1 MTTDKRPKR
10 KWESQLV
17 ILSDVERPLSP
28 VSRSTNPQHSWM
40 PATAETLTRFPASGQ
55 YTVLRRSPLAE
66 FFHVEPKILYLE
78 LLDDFPSEN
87 ESSTAT
93 HHLAQRPR
101 DWRGERRR
109 AQPVNIWLPPW
120 ESRKTGYL
128 GRANYS
134 LDMPF
139 CIPNFQPPPKT
150 AEHHLP
156 SDFPK
161 SHCAG
166 PGLIWFGS
174 SVAGKPA

>member
-1 MTTDKRPKR
+1 MWKGLSTQCPTLPIHSILECQPLPKPSPD
-10 KWESQLV
+10 SQL
-17 ILSDVERPLSP
+17 
-28 VSRSTNPQHSWM
+28 W
-40 PATAETLTRFPASGQ
+40 
-55 YTVLRRSPLAE
+55 RSPLAA
-66 FFHVEPKILYLE
+66 FFHVEPKILYLD

-93 HHLAQRPR
+93 HHLARRPS

-128 GRANYS
+128 GWANYS